1 MKKKVE
7 LVGLDIDRPANCAS
21 IQVKFSVPTHV
32 TIDSFSIE
40 DHLKRHLLEALLY
53 DVAASPVP
61 GVRITIEQNPEQG
74 KTVHFAEIEFQSA
87 DKMRRHLI
95 LPKDLS

>member
-7 LVGLDIDRPANCAS
+7 LVSRSIDHVAGKAS
-21 IQVKFSVPTHV
+21 MLVEFSVFTHV

-40 DHLKRHLLEALLY
+40 DHLKRQLLEALLH
-53 DVAASPVP
+53 DVAASPIP

-74 KTVHFAEIEFQSA
+74 KTVHFAEIEFQSM
-87 DKMRRHLI
+87 DKMRRQLI
-95 LPKDLS
+95 LPKD